1 MSEALNLSKVEAKR
15 SSRRDDAPQEGRKM
29 RSKEQSKDDADV
41 PTKPASELA
50 TKPGKE
56 NPLAGASSEPKPGK
70 ENSAFEANSTTSST
84 KTLPGGGSDFL
95 KDMSSGVKPEKT
107 DAFQPEYR
115 DAPAGPAMHLHPLHP
130 TAIPGLPGYGHLG
143 YGLFPGLHPAPR
155 PEEALAGCED
165 VEILYDSGEPVIEV
179 ECGENKAFL
188 YINKL
193 CQGSKGPSIRL
204 SNEMLT
210 PNEFQF
216 ISGRETAKDWKRSI
230 RHKGKSL
237 KTLMA
242 KGILQVH
249 PPICDCPGCRIS
261 SPVAAMLQNRGRLVE
276 KRGGPA
282 AGRRRG
288 EENQSDDGE
297 NAGEGDEEHG
307 SSSGKKSNLS
317 SIISHLYC
325 SASSASGGSGTAGDR
340 AAASSPNDSSSGET
354 AGLEGLGLR
363 GVQGG
368 RKRGRG
374 RAGSAERREA
384 AGQAKRRRSASP
396 PQADS
401 PPTNG
406 EDTSAAAYLSSDYRQ
421 RLLSALNNE
430 QGTYEEQQQRIYQLA
445 NSVEPDRGAQ
455 ENSKENGVL
464 SRRSSPGSPSA
475 GDGPDRPLSPV
486 TAARHS
492 PHKPPLPP
500 HMDPAALP
508 RDYLETGGHFFTPH
522 TPHIAL
528 GAHLRPP
535 FLGFPHLLSPAHLGY
550 TFLRPGETTPQEL
563 LARQNDLLRKRYADQ
578 MNTEILLRQQEAFRR
593 YASLSREQQR
603 RLAGE
608 PLSAVPGVLPP
619 DPHLMHPAYAA
630 DSPLLY
636 PSEQARRNAMLVLRH
651 APEVSPTPAQSRE
664 RASPLATPQE
674 APTSHTD
681 SESFEKVSKE
691 DREGETPEEGPLV
704 NGDVSQD
711 ASRPESPSESTKDS
725 ESESQP
731 ERPSSRDSNA
741 SSNNNECTCKGVAC
755 CRDNNI
761 REPEETIASWTVDD
775 VYQFIKSLGGCSEY
789 AQAFKDQAID
799 GETLPMLHEELL
811 QNQLGMKLGPALK
824 IRAQVAK
831 RQGRCSICFHCLHCH
846 KGQNSV
852 TSEDPPQSPSPAASC
867 S

>member
-1 MSEALNLSKVEAKR
+1 M
-15 SSRRDDAPQEGRKM
+15 DDALRRGEIRGCLGAAVAGVAEKR
-29 RSKEQSKDDADV
+29 RIR
-41 PTKPASELA
+41 TSE
-50 TKPGKE
+50 
-56 NPLAGASSEPKPGK
+56 
-70 ENSAFEANSTTSST
+70 EAIRTS
-84 KTLPGGGSDFL
+84 
-95 KDMSSGVKPEKT
+95 
-107 DAFQPEYR
+107 
-115 DAPAGPAMHLHPLHP
+115 
-130 TAIPGLPGYGHLG
+130 
-143 YGLFPGLHPAPR
+143 
-155 PEEALAGCED
+155 EEALGTKVRGAAAANFAPLTCAAAGYRDDLVWSCRT
-165 VEILYDSGEPVIEV
+165 VSGRPPYVPRPCLEVPHGFKATPVRAKASSSGRD
-179 ECGENKAFL
+179 ECGL
-188 YINKL
+188 GKL
-193 CQGSKGPSIRL
+193 DVTSPRLATNDVTNRRRRVQVALVTAPRARDGPRPPPSARQVQVQDVLTARRRL
-204 SNEMLT
+204 SSLRHG
-210 PNEFQF
+210 Q
-216 ISGRETAKDWKRSI
+216 RSP
-230 RHKGKSL
+230 
-237 KTLMA
+237 A
-242 KGILQVH
+242 VH
-249 PPICDCPGCRIS
+249 VTR
-261 SPVAAMLQNRGRLVE
+261 AAMLQNRGRLVE

-282 AGRRRG
+282 SGRRR

-297 NAGEGDEEHG
+297 NGGEADEEQG
-307 SSSGKKSNLS
+307 PSSGKKSNLS

-340 AAASSPNDSSSGET
+340 AAASSPNDSSSGLVWEARQTEATGRRRAGPVWRGPGRHDRRGRAGGAAAPRRET
-354 AGLEGLGLR
+354 SGLEGLGLR
-363 GVQGG
+363 GAQG

-374 RAGSAERREA
+374 RAEERREA
-384 AGQAKRRRSASP
+384 AGQTKRRRSASP
-396 PQADS
+396 PRDDS

-445 NSVEPDRGAQ
+445 NSMEPDRGAQ
-455 ENSKENGVL
+455 ENPGPKENGVC
-464 SRRSSPGSPSA
+464 SRRSTPGSPTA
-475 GDGPDRPLSPV
+475 GDGPDRAHSP

-500 HMDPAALP
+500 HMEPGALP
-508 RDYLETGGHFFTPH
+508 REYLETGGHFFNPH

-608 PLSAVPGVLPP
+608 PLSAVPGVMPP

-651 APEVSPTPAQSRE
+651 APEVSLPHELSPTHSRE
-664 RASPLATPQE
+664 RSSSPAKPQE
-674 APTSHTD
+674 TPTHTE
-681 SESFEKVSKE
+681 SESSEREKVTKE
-691 DREGETPEEGPLV
+691 DGETEELEV
-704 NGDVSQD
+704 NGDVAQD
-711 ASRPESPSESTKDS
+711 AVPRRPESPSESKDS

-741 SSNNNECTCKGVAC
+741 SSNNNDCTCRGVAC

-775 VYQFIKSLGGCSEY
+775 VYQFIKSLSGCSEY

>member
-1 MSEALNLSKVEAKR
+1 MSEAALNLSKAEAKK
-15 SSRRDDAPQEGRKM
+15 SRREEEKEARKM
-29 RSKEQSKDDADV
+29 RSKEQAKDDTDAS
-41 PTKPASELA
+41 TKPASEPR
-50 TKPGKE
+50 PGKE
-56 NPLAGASSEPKPGK
+56 NAASEPKPGK
-70 ENSAFEANSTTSST
+70 ENSAFEANSSSA
-84 KTLPGGGSDFL
+84 KTLPGGSSEYL
-95 KDMSSGVKPEKT
+95 KDVSSGVKSEKT
-107 DAFQPEYR
+107 DGFHHTPEYHE
-115 DAPAGPAMHLHPLHP
+115 PPPGPAMHLHPLHP
-130 TAIPGLPGYGHLG
+130 TAIPGLPSYGHLG

-204 SNEMLT
+204 NSEMLT

-276 KRGGPA
+276 KRGGPSS
-282 AGRRRG
+282 GRRR

-297 NAGEGDEEHG
+297 NGGEADEEQG
-307 SSSGKKSNLS
+307 PSSGKKSNLS

-354 AGLEGLGLR
+354 SGLEGLGLR
-363 GVQGG
+363 GVQGTG

-374 RAGSAERREA
+374 RAEERREA
-384 AGQAKRRRSASP
+384 AGQTKRRRSASP
-396 PQADS
+396 PRDDS

-406 EDTSAAAYLSSDYRQ
+406 DDTSAAAYLSSDYRQ

-445 NSVEPDRGAQ
+445 NSMEPDRGAQ
-455 ENSKENGVL
+455 QENPGPKENGVC
-464 SRRSSPGSPSA
+464 SRRSTPGSPTA
-475 GDGPDRPLSPV
+475 GDGPDRAHSP

-500 HMDPAALP
+500 HMEPGALP
-508 RDYLETGGHFFTPH
+508 REYLETGGHFFNPH

-608 PLSAVPGVLPP
+608 PLSAVPGVMPP

-651 APEVSPTPAQSRE
+651 APEVSLPHELSPTHSRE
-664 RASPLATPQE
+664 RSSPPAKPQE
-674 APTSHTD
+674 TPTHVRIHTE
-681 SESFEKVSKE
+681 SESSEREKVPKE
-691 DREGETPEEGPLV
+691 DGETEELEV
-704 NGDVSQD
+704 NGDVAQD
-711 ASRPESPSESTKDS
+711 DVPRRPESPSESKDS

-741 SSNNNECTCKGVAC
+741 SSNNNDCTCRGVAC

-775 VYQFIKSLGGCSEY
+775 VYQFIKSLSGCSEY
-789 AQAFKDQAID
+789 AQTFKDQAID